1 MTIKQRRAFQGV
13 IGIDPEI
20 MHGTPCFTGIR
31 IPVQTL
37 MDFLETGQ
45 GVNDFLAVF
54 PYVSRQQVV
63 SFLDLS
69 KELTLEQL
77 SCASS

>member
-1 MTIKQRRAFQGV
+1 MTMEQRTAFQGV

-20 MHGTPCFTGIR
+20 MHGTPCFTGTR

-45 GVNDFLAVF
+45 GVNDFLVVF

-63 SFLDLS
+63 RFLDLS

-77 SCASS
+77 LCESS